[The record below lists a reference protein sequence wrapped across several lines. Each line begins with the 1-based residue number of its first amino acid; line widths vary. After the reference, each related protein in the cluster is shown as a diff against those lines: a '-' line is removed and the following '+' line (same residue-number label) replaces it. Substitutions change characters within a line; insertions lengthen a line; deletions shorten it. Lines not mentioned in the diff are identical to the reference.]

1 MASINNVVTVA
12 LLPEG
17 QAAARDNMNVC
28 AVITG
33 NQGVLSTGERYR
45 LYKNASAV
53 SQDFGASSIEAA
65 YANTFFDTTPNPVS
79 VGGVLVMGYWRASDE
94 DVAASSATLLGEQ
107 LSEAATIPALNEIT
121 DGSFSIDVDGVT
133 QEVTALDF
141 TTVSEISDVAEILD
155 TAITGATVVESN
167 SSLLIT
173 SATTGVTSTLTY
185 LTAATSGT
193 DVSAVLGLNAG
204 AASVLTQGADADTL
218 TGETKLEG
226 IAAIKA
232 KVNFKGA
239 CFIDDILDAEVP
251 GLASWAGA
259 NAVIMCETFDDA
271 TYLEKAASNPVW
283 AVKLAGQT
291 SFRCLY
297 SKAGNRKLSAT
308 YMART
313 HTVNFSGENT
323 ANTLNLKT
331 LSVPAEAYSET
342 EVSKAYTV
350 GLDIYTT
357 IKDVSVV
364 LTSPANGFVD
374 QVYNTTAFI
383 DAVQT
388 DTFNYLKTTPTKI
401 PQTEPGIDGI
411 EDSVEKTCEGFVRA
425 GVYAPGTWTLPDFFG
440 DQEQFLSAVAAKGY
454 YVLAGELADQPT
466 SERQERISPVIQ
478 VAVKDA
484 GAVHKC
490 NIIIF
495 NNK

>member
-1 MASINNVVTVA
+1 MASIDNVVTVA

-45 LYKNASAV
+45 LYKTASAV

-65 YANTFFDTTPNPVS
+65 YANTFFDTKPNPVS

-107 LSEAATIPALNEIT
+107 ISEAVVIPALNEIT
-121 DGSFSIDVDGVT
+121 DGSFSIDVDGVA

-141 TTVSEISDVAEILD
+141 TTVSELSDIAGILD
-155 TAITGATVVESN
+155 AAITGATVVESN

-173 SATTGVTSTLTY
+173 SDTTGLTSTLTY

-193 DVSAVLGLNAG
+193 DVSAVLGLDSG
-204 AASVLTQGADADTL
+204 SASVLTQGAAAETL

-226 IAAIKA
+226 IAAVKA
-232 KVNFKGA
+232 LVNFKGA

-259 NAVIMCETFDDA
+259 NAVIMYETFDDA
-271 TYLEKAASNPVW
+271 VYLEKDASNPVW

-331 LSVPAEAYSET
+331 LSVPAEAYDET

-357 IKDVSVV
+357 IKDVAVV

-388 DTFNYLKTTPTKI
+388 DTFNYLKVTPTKI

-411 EDSVEKTCEGFVRA
+411 EDSVEKTCEGFVKA
-425 GVYAPGTWTLPDFFG
+425 GVYAPGTWTLSDFFG
-440 DQEQFLSAVAAKGY
+440 DREQFLSAIEAKGY
-454 YVLAGELADQPT
+454 YVLAGELADQPI